1 MTHEDYSNTANEE
14 TQDIQHSEQH
24 ADSERSV
31 EQSRIDL
38 LENEVARY
46 REQEWN
52 KYVKYFK
59 DDEYSRDFAFLQKRT
74 DEFSFSENGKSLT
87 PVQLKNNLEKLK
99 PYIEADVFG
108 VLNNRVRQKTGAF
121 NHSENK
127 RAIPFKSNQKTSF
140 AEIFNIFDN

>member
-1 MTHEDYSNTANEE
+1 MTHEDYSNAANEE
-14 TQDIQHSEQH
+14 NQNNSQSNEEAGSTYS
-24 ADSERSV
+24 A

-38 LENEVARY
+38 LESEVAGY

-59 DDEYSRDFAFLQKRT
+59 DDEYSTDFAFLQNRA
-74 DEFSFSENGKSLT
+74 DEFTFSENGKNLT
-87 PVQLKNNLEKLK
+87 PAQLKNNLDKLK
-99 PYIEADVFG
+99 PYIEAEVFG
-108 VLNNRVRQKTGAF
+108 VLENRSKKQSSVF
-121 NHSENK
+121 NHSDSK